1 MAMQGN
7 AMAAS
12 KIVSVIFK
20 GLFFVSKNFCG
31 GPLDARRMPGYFMG

>member
-1 MAMQGN
+1 MAMQDK

-12 KIVSVIFK
+12 KMVSVLFK

-31 GPLDARRMPGYFMG
+31 GLLNARRI

>member
-1 MAMQGN
+1 MAMQGK

-20 GLFFVSKNFCG
+20 GLFFVFIE
-31 GPLDARRMPGYFMG
+31 